1 MKKRARFVSKTN
13 TMTIPTF
20 GEKGQIVVRN
30 AHTHAHAHTSTHTR
44 ARTRT
49 YFRYNTMIIIIY
61 AHEFCDGNLKF
72 RGTYRTITH
81 AYMTSV

>member
-30 AHTHAHAHTSTHTR
+30 NTHAHTHTH
-44 ARTRT
+44 
-49 YFRYNTMIIIIY
+49 FRYNTMIIIIIY

-72 RGTYRTITH
+72 RGTYHTITPYTH
-81 AYMTSV
+81 AYNPPA